1 MRKKKEGDTLG
12 EKIQNYLE
20 KLKKKEVSQ
29 LIEDAHYHRVHENG
43 IPFYLRK
50 TDVLRDMKIMKSD
63 EQPVNVNK
71 TMQIVDE
78 ILLREEELKV
88 QA

>member
-12 EKIQNYLE
+12 EKIENYLE

-29 LIEDAHYHRVHENG
+29 LIEDSFYERVYENG

-50 TDVLRDMKIMKSD
+50 TDMLRDMKIMKSD
-63 EQPVNVNK
+63 DVPVNVNK
-71 TMQIVDE
+71 TMQVIDE
-78 ILLREEELKV
+78 MLLR
-88 QA
+88 